1 MSQEFYYVT
10 APIRDRESEVAG
22 AETLMRV
29 PMILPHEL
37 LDYISAART
46 QSYLCFWLCSSFI
59 YIYMYI
65 YVYYILGLRIIQTIF
80 SHIISPNYKPKYR
93 SNNWDLFIYINDKY
107 IYTYIPKASD
117 IFFLAR

>member
-1 MSQEFYYVT
+1 MT

-46 QSYLCFWLCSSFI
+46 QSYLRFWLCSSF
-59 YIYMYI
+59 IYMYI
-65 YVYYILGLRIIQTIF
+65 YVYYISGLRIIQIIF
-80 SHIISPNYKPKYR
+80 SRAVFISPNYKPKYR
-93 SNNWDLFIYINDKY
+93 SNGLGHIHDKY